1 MDRLNIPVKSAAVS
15 TGRDGDGER
24 GSFSGF
30 LLRPTKR
37 QSSTQPV
44 RLRARQAEKGEPMYV
59 KNSTEVWF
67 GPQHGVAGATNGG
80 EPTSCKSSIFA

>member
-1 MDRLNIPVKSAAVS
+1 MGGQTSSPRSARREELLDRVEIPVERAAVS

-24 GSFSGF
+24 SSFFGF

-44 RLRARQAEKGEPMYV
+44 GLRARQAEKRRV
-59 KNSTEVWF
+59 VR
-67 GPQHGVAGATNGG
+67 
-80 EPTSCKSSIFA
+80 